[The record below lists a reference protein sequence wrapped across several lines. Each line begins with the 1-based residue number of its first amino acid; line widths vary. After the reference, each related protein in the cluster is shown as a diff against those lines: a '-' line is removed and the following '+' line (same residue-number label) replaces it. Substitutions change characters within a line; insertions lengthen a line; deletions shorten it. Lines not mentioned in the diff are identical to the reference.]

1 MAGDRIARAA
11 SLFAQAWRDDTI
23 IDAVPGDLAPRDLA
37 EATAMQDAMA
47 AAIGED
53 VVGWKI
59 AGKPGGP
66 MGRIFASTSF
76 ENGATLPLPR
86 YARNIMECEVGFR
99 LKRDLPPR
107 EAPYEREE
115 VAAAAELAFNI
126 ELVGSRRANRVADRI
141 RAAGGKPRVDVFDW
155 IHLPDLIVDGT
166 KRFIAD
172 HARPCR
178 PEFGR

>member
-1 MAGDRIARAA
+1 MADDRIGRTAA
-11 SLFAQAWRDDTI
+11 LFAQAWRDDTT

-59 AGKPGGP
+59 GGKPGGP

-107 EAPYEREE
+107 EPPYERGE
-115 VAAAAELAFNI
+115 VAAAADLAINI

>member
-1 MAGDRIARAA
+1 MADDRIARTAA
-11 SLFAQAWRDDTI
+11 LFAQAWRDDTI

-47 AAIGED
+47 AALGED

-115 VAAAAELAFNI
+115 VAAA
-126 ELVGSRRANRVADRI
+126 
-141 RAAGGKPRVDVFDW
+141 GGKPRVDVFDW
-155 IHLPDLIVDGT
+155 IHLPDLIVDGA

>member
-1 MAGDRIARAA
+1 MAGDGIARTAA
-11 SLFAQAWRDDTI
+11 LFAQAWRDDTI

-76 ENGATLPLPR
+76 ENGATPPLPR
-86 YARNIMECEVGFR
+86 YAQNIME
-99 LKRDLPPR
+99 
-107 EAPYEREE
+107 
-115 VAAAAELAFNI
+115 
-126 ELVGSRRANRVADRI
+126 
-141 RAAGGKPRVDVFDW
+141 
-155 IHLPDLIVDGT
+155 PDY
-166 KRFIAD
+166 A
-172 HARPCR
+172 
-178 PEFGR
+178 